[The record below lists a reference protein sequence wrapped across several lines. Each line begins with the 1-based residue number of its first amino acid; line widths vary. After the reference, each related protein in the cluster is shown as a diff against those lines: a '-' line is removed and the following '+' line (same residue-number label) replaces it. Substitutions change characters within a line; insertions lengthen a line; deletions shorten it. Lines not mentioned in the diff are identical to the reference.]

1 MGVFFF
7 FARSTWVFSFGTFLT
22 TNSAYLPNSMPIPA
36 FISHFQKKRK
46 EKKVPIL
53 ILRSLFYISTDH
65 ILNKISF
72 KTNLGKNLTKSSYI
86 FILSVNFGNL
96 TAGLYVLIGKKY
108 LI

>member
-1 MGVFFF
+1 
-7 FARSTWVFSFGTFLT
+7 
-22 TNSAYLPNSMPIPA
+22 MPIPA

-86 FILSVNFGNL
+86 FILSVNFENL
-96 TAGLYVLIGKKY
+96 TAGLYVFIGKKY